1 MNERNE
7 IMGDDIDDCNEF
19 LAAEKERQEADKEF
33 LEGEKMTLTDDQVR
47 DLLAGFFGD
56 DWSDMLED
64 DYDNWAIE
72 QEG

>member
-7 IMGDDIDDCNEF
+7 MMGDDINDCNEF
-19 LAAEKERQEADKEF
+19 L
-33 LEGEKMTLTDDQVR
+33 EGEQINLTDDQVR
-47 DLLAGFFGD
+47 DLLAGFFGAE
-56 DWSDMLED
+56 WSDMLED

>member
-1 MNERNE
+1 MNERYE
-7 IMGDDIDDCNEF
+7 MMGDDINDCNEF
-19 LAAEKERQEADKEF
+19 L
-33 LEGEKMTLTDDQVR
+33 EGEQINLTDDQVR